1 MFVLGFTSHSRI
13 FHPFWD
19 VNITGGG
26 LQILTYSNHSKQLSS
41 EGYLACHTERER
53 EGGGASIYNGH
64 LQEPVTCTPV
74 AEHLAVELSLPVF
87 TTLVCRGWDS
97 NTKHSA
103 CESNA
108 LTDCAMRETC
118 NKKLNIY
125 ETMFQKSYFVRIMVL
140 ILEHNRLNVL
150 N

>member
-41 EGYLACHTERER
+41 EGYLACHTYCD
-53 EGGGASIYNGH
+53 GGGGEGH
-64 LQEPVTCTPV
+64 PYIMVISMTRTPV

-118 NKKLNIY
+118 SKKLNIY